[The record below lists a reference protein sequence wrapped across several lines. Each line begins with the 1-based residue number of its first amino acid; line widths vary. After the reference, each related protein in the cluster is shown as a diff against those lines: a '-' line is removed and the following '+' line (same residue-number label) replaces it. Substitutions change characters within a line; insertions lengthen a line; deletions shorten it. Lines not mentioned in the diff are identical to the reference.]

1 MKKRLLYYT
10 RNRKKVYII
19 PTSNGFRYIVIN
31 FFMFLI
37 AMAYA
42 NNMALLITFAMFSF
56 LIIQMFATHKIINDL
71 NFDKLY
77 LDNSFADEDSSI
89 TTYFKKDLPPNSSA
103 YIKIKLEAS
112 TKKLQAVFHEQATSK
127 TLHFK
132 LIKKERGKYQLER
145 IHFFTTGPA
154 NLFYVWRYAP
164 IEQTLYIY
172 PSKIVTKNPFQTQN
186 TQAQSLQE
194 GSEFREFVRY
204 QSGMSAKRID
214 WKKYAAK
221 DELFWKKQ
229 NSLGTEISEVNY
241 HLFEGEKE
249 HRLSK
254 MSYLCLQYSKANV
267 VYALKTP
274 KHSIDANSGHQHFL
288 KTLEAISEL

>member
-89 TTYFKKDLPPNSSA
+89 TTYFKPFSMNKQQVKPSIL
-103 YIKIKLEAS
+103 
-112 TKKLQAVFHEQATSK
+112 
-127 TLHFK
+127 
-132 LIKKERGKYQLER
+132 
-145 IHFFTTGPA
+145 
-154 NLFYVWRYAP
+154 NL
-164 IEQTLYIY
+164 
-172 PSKIVTKNPFQTQN
+172 
-186 TQAQSLQE
+186 
-194 GSEFREFVRY
+194 
-204 QSGMSAKRID
+204 
-214 WKKYAAK
+214 
-221 DELFWKKQ
+221 
-229 NSLGTEISEVNY
+229 
-241 HLFEGEKE
+241 
-249 HRLSK
+249 
-254 MSYLCLQYSKANV
+254 
-267 VYALKTP
+267 
-274 KHSIDANSGHQHFL
+274 
-288 KTLEAISEL
+288 